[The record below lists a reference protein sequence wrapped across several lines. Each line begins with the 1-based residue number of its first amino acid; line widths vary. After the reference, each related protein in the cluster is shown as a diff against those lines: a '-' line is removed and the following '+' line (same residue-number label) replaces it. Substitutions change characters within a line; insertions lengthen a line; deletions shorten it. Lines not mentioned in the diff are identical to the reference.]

1 MLDLSQ
7 NRLAP
12 RPALGYRGG
21 MTEAVSVSPPSA
33 AEAAALATLDDARGA
48 MLALTT
54 RLAMIN
60 SGSRNLAGL
69 AQVAGELAEAF
80 APLGGTIT
88 LEDPAHV
95 TALDSAGREVA
106 LPHGQNLHIV
116 RRPDAPVKVLL
127 TGHMDTVF
135 AADHP
140 FQTCRWIDADTLNGP
155 GTADMKG
162 GLVVMLAALEAF
174 EGSPFADQLGWE
186 IVINADEEVSSLG
199 SGKLLAE
206 AARRCHLG
214 LTYEPALP
222 DGTLAGA
229 RKGSGNFS
237 AAITG
242 RAAHAGREPEK
253 GRNALLAAADLA
265 LRLKAL
271 TAEDLSV
278 NPAKIDGG
286 GPNNIVPDMAVLRW
300 NMRPSTPEAEARAQ
314 AAVDALIIEIS
325 AAHEVSIHMHG
336 HFARPPKP
344 MDANQLRLFHLVR
357 DCAAAIGLPIGWR
370 DTGGVCDGN
379 NLAATGLAVVDTLG
393 PRGGAI
399 HSADE
404 FLCVD
409 SLVERAKLS
418 ALILMRVAQN
428 GWTR

>member
-1 MLDLSQ
+1 MTASLSSGII
-7 NRLAP
+7 
-12 RPALGYRGG
+12 RPPG
-21 MTEAVSVSPPSA
+21 PD
-33 AEAAALATLDDARGA
+33 EAAVLASLDNTRAAL
-48 MLALTT
+48 LASVQDW
-54 RLAMIN
+54 AAIN

-69 AQVAGELAEAF
+69 ALLADRLLAAF
-80 APLGGTIT
+80 APLGGTAR
-88 LEDPAHV
+88 LCEPAPA
-95 TALDSAGREVA
+95 TAIDAAGAPVPLIQGR
-106 LPHGQNLHIV
+106 NLHIV
-116 RRPDAPVKVLL
+116 KRPDAPVRVLL

-140 FQTCRWIDADTLNGP
+140 FQACRWLGPDTLNGP

-162 GLVVMLAALEAF
+162 GIAVMLAALTAF
-174 EGSPFADQLGWE
+174 EASPFADRLGWE
-186 IVINADEEVSSLG
+186 IVINSDEEVSSPG
-199 SGKLLAE
+199 SAALLAD

-237 AAITG
+237 AAVTG
-242 RAAHAGREPEK
+242 RAAHAGREPEN
-253 GRNALLAAADLA
+253 GRNAIVAAADLA

-271 TAEDLSV
+271 TAADLSV

-300 NMRPSTPEAEARAQ
+300 NMRPSTPAAEARAR
-314 AAVDALIIEIS
+314 AAIDSLITEIS
-325 AAHEVSIHMHG
+325 TAHDVSIHVHG

-344 MDANQLRLFHLVR
+344 MDANQQRLFELVR
-357 DCAAAIGLPIGWR
+357 DCGAAIGLGIGWR

-393 PRGGAI
+393 ARGGAI

-418 ALILMRVAQN
+418 ALLLMRVAQG
-428 GWTR
+428 GWSREIAQ

>member
-1 MLDLSQ
+1 MASAETIAASIASVAAP
-7 NRLAP
+7 NRAETALLAGL
-12 RPALGYRGG
+12 AGG
-21 MTEAVSVSPPSA
+21 R
-33 AEAAALATLDDARGA
+33 DA
-48 MLALTT
+48 MLAQV
-54 RLAMIN
+54 LAWAAVN

-69 AQVAGELAEAF
+69 ATMAELLAA
-80 APLGGTIT
+80 AVVPLGGDVT
-88 LEDPAHV
+88 LRDPTPV
-95 TALDSAGREVA
+95 TAIDAAGAERPQ
-106 LPHGQNLHIV
+106 PHGRNLHVV
-116 RRPDAPVKVLL
+116 RRPDAPVRVLL

-140 FQTCRWIDADTLNGP
+140 FQACRWIDADTLNGP

-162 GLVVMLAALEAF
+162 GIAVMFAALAAFEA
-174 EGSPFADQLGWE
+174 SPFADRLGWE
-186 IVINADEEVSSLG
+186 IVINSDEEVSSPG
-199 SGKLLAE
+199 SATLLAE

-237 AAITG
+237 AIITG
-242 RAAHAGREPEK
+242 RAAHAGREPEN
-253 GRNALLAAADLA
+253 GRNAILAAADLA

-271 TAEDLSV
+271 TADDLSV

-286 GPNNIVPDMAVLRW
+286 GPNNIVPDSAVLRW
-300 NMRPSTPEAEARAQ
+300 NMRPSTPAAQARAEAAI
-314 AAVDALIIEIS
+314 AALIAEIA
-325 AAHEVSIHMHG
+325 AAHDVAIHRHG
-336 HFARPPKP
+336 SFARPPKP
-344 MDANQLRLFHLVR
+344 LDANQQRLFDLVR
-357 DCAAAIGLPIGWR
+357 DCGAALGLAIGWR

-399 HSADE
+399 HSSDE

-409 SLVERAKLS
+409 SLVERAQLS
-418 ALILMRVAQN
+418 ALLLARIAQS